1 VGGRFKLI
9 MRLLYTLFCCQTLA
23 VSVCVAPDSDA
34 GSSEPLSKLS
44 TPPSWYRNF
53 PPWWANSAAVHGLKY
68 THTLMTVNGLKPP
81 TAYSRS
87 YHAAMRIENQ
97 GHSIV
102 PPPDAPPPGDEA
114 VYGKMIPPQDKGSAL
129 KGNGNELYE
138 MIKRAGGTEADLA
151 APAPPPKKTTKS
163 LR

>member
-1 VGGRFKLI
+1 
-9 MRLLYTLFCCQTLA
+9 
-23 VSVCVAPDSDA
+23 
-34 GSSEPLSKLS
+34 
-44 TPPSWYRNF
+44 
-53 PPWWANSAAVHGLKY
+53 
-68 THTLMTVNGLKPP
+68 MTVNGLKPP

-138 MIKRAGGTEADLA
+138 MIRRAGGTEADLA